1 MSKDNHGQTP
11 AAWSGTFFIIA
22 ASIISTVA
30 LTRNDWT
37 MFWNGI
43 VLAVFGGLVWIIWE
57 TISSRR
63 KR

>member
-11 AAWSGTFFIIA
+11 AAWTGTFLIISA
-22 ASIISTVA
+22 AIISTVA

-37 MFWNGI
+37 MFWYGI